1 MSREERDDL
10 EAFLAVMDLN
20 VNFSLEPISNSEE
33 SVVIDLQPR
42 HNSFSDTAA
51 GSSYMFEVS
60 CEIYTMA
67 AIMVAVEA
75 IVNVY
80 ILQSLG
86 NKQY

>member
-10 EAFLAVMDLN
+10 EAFLAVLDIN

-42 HNSFSDTAA
+42 QNSFSDTDA
-51 GSSYMFEVS
+51 GSCHMYKVS
-60 CEIYTMA
+60 CEICTC
-67 AIMVAVEA
+67 
-75 IVNVY
+75 

-86 NKQY
+86 NK

>member
-67 AIMVAVEA
+67 AIMVAV
-75 IVNVY
+75 
-80 ILQSLG
+80 
-86 NKQY
+86 

>member
-10 EAFLAVMDLN
+10 EDFLEVLDMN

-51 GSSYMFEVS
+51 RSSYMFKVS

-67 AIMVAVEA
+67 AIMVAV
-75 IVNVY
+75 
-80 ILQSLG
+80 
-86 NKQY
+86 